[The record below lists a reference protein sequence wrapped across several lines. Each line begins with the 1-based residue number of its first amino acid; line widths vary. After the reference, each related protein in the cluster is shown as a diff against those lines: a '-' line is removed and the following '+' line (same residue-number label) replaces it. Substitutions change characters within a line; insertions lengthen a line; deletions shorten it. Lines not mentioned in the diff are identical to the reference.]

1 MKWVQILSIP
11 VVLAGTGWLVFTGI
25 AHSGNFP
32 DTVLQAENPVGERGD
47 AIAQAG
53 ATAPP
58 ITTTSGPAEVALA
71 RHLKNIGA
79 KMYGAYWCPHCH
91 EQMAAFGRQ
100 AALQVP
106 YIECAEDG
114 KNARPDL
121 CKAANIEGYPTWKIK
136 GQTLTGTQ
144 SLEELATAS
153 GYRGSRSF
161 KSSSPKQ

>member
-1 MKWVQILSIP
+1 MKWFQALVIP
-11 VVLAGTGWLVFTGI
+11 VVLVGAGWMISTTI
-25 AHSGNFP
+25 AHSGNVP
-32 DTVLQAENPVGERGD
+32 NAASGSGNST
-47 AIAQAG
+47 IAQTS

-58 ITTTSGPAEVALA
+58 ITTTSGSAEIALA
-71 RHLKNIGA
+71 RHLKSIGA

-91 EQMAAFGRQ
+91 EQMTVFGKQ

-106 YIECAEDG
+106 YVECADGG

-136 GQTLTGTQ
+136 GQTLLGAQ

-153 GYRGSRSF
+153 GYRGSRNF
-161 KSSSPKQ
+161 KNSLPNQ